1 MATRKEL
8 YETIYEKLGDFFKKH
23 KSWVDLPPEVQ
34 DAAKKDPKIKKKL
47 SAPELV
53 HKSLVAHGIITN
65 PRVIKCGEYYSW
77 ERHIKRRKYCG
88 NVKECPMCYDRTAD
102 LKRHQILE
110 KQEEPVGDQ
119 RNPQTGAVVENL

>member
-47 SAPELV
+47 SDIE
-53 HKSLVAHGIITN
+53 
-65 PRVIKCGEYYSW
+65 
-77 ERHIKRRKYCG
+77 KRAK
-88 NVKECPMCYDRTAD
+88 K
-102 LKRHQILE
+102 LE
-110 KQEEPVGDQ
+110 KDIDVIRKMDI
-119 RNPQTGAVVENL
+119 